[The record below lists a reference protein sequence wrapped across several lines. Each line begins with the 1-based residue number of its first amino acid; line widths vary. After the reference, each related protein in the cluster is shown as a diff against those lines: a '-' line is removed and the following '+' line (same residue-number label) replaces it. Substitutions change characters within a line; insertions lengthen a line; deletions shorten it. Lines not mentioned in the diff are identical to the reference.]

1 VLQLSARVCVCN
13 AANFANVT
21 VPQDHVDYLCCQA
34 VMFGR
39 TSSNLFSQ
47 AKLIFIRSRR
57 LG

>member
-1 VLQLSARVCVCN
+1 
-13 AANFANVT
+13 